1 MKRAQDFSSSDS
13 ELDDSTE
20 VEKES
25 TEENENTYFSN
36 ETVPST
42 SQARK
47 RRRGIVEK
55 RRRDRINSS
64 LSELR
69 RLVPSAL
76 EKQSSTKLEK
86 AEILQMTVDHL
97 KLLHAAGGK
106 GYFEAQSVAMDY
118 RNLGFREC
126 LAEAARY
133 LSMAEGLDASDP
145 LQVRLVSHLSSYASQ
160 REVHSGLGHA
170 AWGPGFRGALPAH
183 HPHQPLHL
191 PLKQT
196 QQSVSPA
203 GLRSSSGSPSSSS
216 SSSPAHLS
224 LSSRL
229 TGPSLSK
236 SGPSQIP
243 PGGPGHNLSACVAA
257 KLPPPFLSSLSPLSA
272 FPFGLGAFPLLGPSV
287 SPAAAGTAA
296 ARRPYRPWGTEIG
309 AF

>member
-20 VEKES
+20 LEKES
-25 TEENENTYFSN
+25 TEENENTFSN

-145 LQVRLVSHLSSYASQ
+145 LQVRLMSHLSSYASQ
-160 REVHSGLGHA
+160 REVHSGLGHT
-170 AWGPGFRGALPAH
+170 AWGPGFRTPLPAH
-183 HPHQPLHL
+183 HPHQPLHF
-191 PLKQT
+191 PPKQT

-203 GLRSSSGSPSSSS
+203 GLRSNSSSP

-229 TGPSLSK
+229 TSPSLPK

-243 PGGPGHNLSACVAA
+243 PSGSGHNLNACVAA

-272 FPFGLGAFPLLGPSV
+272 FPFGLGAFPLFAPSV
-287 SPAAAGTAA
+287 SPAAAGTAV

>member
-1 MKRAQDFSSSDS
+1 MKRAQDLSSSDS

-25 TEENENTYFSN
+25 TEENENVCFSSD
-36 ETVPST
+36 TRPVT
-42 SQARK
+42 SQGGSARK

-76 EKQSSTKLEK
+76 EKQGSAKLEK

-106 GYFEAQSVAMDY
+106 GYFEAHSVAMDY

-133 LSMAEGLDASDP
+133 LSMIEGLNTSDP

-160 REVHSGLGHA
+160 REVHSGLGHTTWA
-170 AWGPGFRGALPAH
+170 PGFRNPMPAH
-183 HPHQPLHL
+183 LPHQPLHL

-196 QQSVSPA
+196 RQSVSPA
-203 GLRSSSGSPSSSS
+203 GLQSSGSSP

-229 TGPSLSK
+229 SSSSLSK
-236 SGPSQIP
+236 SGPSQVP
-243 PGGPGHNLSACVAA
+243 PSRSGHNLLTCTTA

-272 FPFGLGAFPLLGPSV
+272 FPLSLGAFPLLPPSM

-296 ARRPYRPWGTEIG
+296 VRRPYRPWGTEVG